1 MANNN
6 LSIEQAY
13 TFLSSLYAQALG
25 KEGSIV
31 SVDSKN
37 FVTVAQAVLKTGYNN
52 TLDSISQV
60 LGRTIFSIRPYTARF
75 KGIDMTGERWG
86 NMTRKINYADLPI
99 DETDDSIALTD
110 GSSVDPWTIKKPA
123 IVQTNYYG
131 QQAFQD
137 HVTIF
142 EQQLDTAF
150 TSPEELARFLSG
162 VMQNMMDKL
171 EMFREDQARAAL
183 INFAAGK
190 AAASN
195 CYVNVLQEY
204 YDETGVELTA
214 STMLSDT
221 YYVPFVKWLYSYIN
235 TLTRMMSER
244 SLKYHINITGKEI
257 ARHTP
262 ANRLKAYM
270 SARIMDAIDS
280 IALPSVYGA
289 DRLKMVDFEGVSY
302 WQNINDPTTIK
313 AKPVYLASDGTLTE
327 AGADTTIS
335 NMIGILFDDEA
346 IGMNRFM
353 QRMDR
358 TPVNPRGL
366 YSNLYYHEHIRVLN
380 DFTEN
385 GVVLYAGSVT
395 TT

>member
-1 MANNN
+1 M
-6 LSIEQAY
+6 
-13 TFLSSLYAQALG
+13 
-25 KEGSIV
+25 
-31 SVDSKN
+31 
-37 FVTVAQAVLKTGYNN
+37 
-52 TLDSISQV
+52 
-60 LGRTIFSIRPYTARF
+60 
-75 KGIDMTGERWG
+75 
-86 NMTRKINYADLPI
+86 
-99 DETDDSIALTD
+99 
-110 GSSVDPWTIKKPA
+110 
-123 IVQTNYYG
+123 
-131 QQAFQD
+131 
-137 HVTIF
+137 
-142 EQQLDTAF
+142 
-150 TSPEELARFLSG
+150 
-162 VMQNMMDKL
+162 
-171 EMFREDQARAAL
+171 
-183 INFAAGK
+183 
-190 AAASN
+190 
-195 CYVNVLQEY
+195 LQEY

>member
-1 MANNN
+1 MANNA

-13 TFLSSLYAQALG
+13 TFLSSLYSQAMG
-25 KEGSIV
+25 SDQSIV

-37 FVTVAQAVLKTGYNN
+37 FVSVANSVLKTGTDN
-52 TLDSISQV
+52 TLGAISQI

-75 KGIDMTGERWG
+75 AGIDWSAERWG

-99 DETDDSIALTD
+99 DETDDSITLTD
-110 GSSVDPWTIKKPA
+110 GASVDPWTIKKPS
-123 IVQTNYYG
+123 IVQTNWYG

-142 EQQLDTAF
+142 EQQLDTALQ
-150 TSPEELARFLSG
+150 SPEELARFISG

-195 CYVNVLQEY
+195 CYINVLQEY
-204 YDETGVELTA
+204 YNETGVELTA
-214 STMLSDT
+214 ATMLSDT
-221 YYVPFVKWLYSYIN
+221 YYVPFTKWLYSYIN
-235 TLTRMMSER
+235 TLTRMMAER

-313 AKPVYLASDGTLTE
+313 AKPVYLATDGTLTE
-327 AGADTTIS
+327 ANADTTIS

-353 QRMDR
+353 QRVDR
-358 TPVNPRGL
+358 SVLNPRGL
-366 YSNLYYHEHIRVLN
+366 YSNFFYHEHIRVLN

-385 GVVLYAGSVT
+385 GVVLYAGTVT